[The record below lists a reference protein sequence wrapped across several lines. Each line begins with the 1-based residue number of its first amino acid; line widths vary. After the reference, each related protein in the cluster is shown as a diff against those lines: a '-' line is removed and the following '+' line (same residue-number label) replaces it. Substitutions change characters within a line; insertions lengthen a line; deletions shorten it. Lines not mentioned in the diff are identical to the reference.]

1 MAENQSKQ
9 TTDATRKPCPT
20 SEPLPPKPPP
30 EHLTQADLPA
40 PEESA
45 NGGRDLDVL
54 FHLSCGG
61 LILHEPVSQM
71 QHGKILRVND
81 ILCQLLGYRPEEM
94 RELTLRDIVAPEEL
108 SSLADSGGA
117 ECEDILT
124 CERTLLTKDGRH
136 VMAEVSMRRVETGGR
151 PLILSSI
158 RDITKRK
165 KAEQAL
171 RESEQRLRLALEGGA
186 MGRWDWDL
194 RTDSMVWCERVF
206 ELLGVDTHAKAT
218 IETFLDCL
226 HPDDRDAVKMLM
238 AKAMTEQRDFEVEF
252 RVLRYRGQ
260 PRGGTAWVASHA
272 KVVYDDRGRAVRVIG
287 VMYDVTQRKQ
297 MEAELRRLT
306 ERLEEEVE
314 AQTEE
319 LRETIDRLQD
329 EMSRRVT
336 AEDQLHERSRMLEAF
351 FQHTITPLM
360 FLDRGFNVIR
370 VNKACTQAAGEGPEG
385 FVGRDYFVLRPHGED
400 RAILEEVVRT
410 KRPYIASARP
420 FTDLQNPDLPT
431 TYWDWQITPLLDE
444 AGHVHSLVLNLRDVT
459 DQQKAYRELEQ
470 RASQLQK
477 LALELSQAEDRERTR
492 LAEILHDDLQQIL
505 AAAKFHVGLLEHENQ
520 RPEDLQE
527 IVGQVKGMLRDAIDK
542 SRSLSHELRPP
553 GLSQGN
559 LADAFEWLA
568 RQMQTKH
575 GLTVSVETR
584 GSIDVR
590 SEALKTFLC
599 RIGQEALFN
608 VVKHA
613 GVAQARLRVRGGHGR
628 VRLTISDLG
637 RGFDPKAL
645 GQTNGFGLLSVR
657 ERVGLLGGSVRI
669 RSAKGRGTT
678 VAISLPDDAPEG
690 RVIRGAMER
699 KKHHKHASGRRVHV
713 LLVDDQKVMREGLAA
728 LLNEQGDIEVVGQA
742 CSGREAVDLVRT
754 CEPDVVI
761 MDEAMP
767 GMTGAQATRLIK
779 QYRPQTCVIAL
790 SMSDQP
796 DVADRMLSAGAAA
809 FLVKTAPADEL
820 LAAIRALR

>member
-1 MAENQSKQ
+1 MAENLSKQ
-9 TTDATRKPCPT
+9 TTDATPKSHST
-20 SEPLPPKPPP
+20 SEPLHPKPPP
-30 EHLTQADLPA
+30 EHLTQADSPA
-40 PEESA
+40 PQDSA
-45 NGGRDLDVL
+45 NGGQDLDVL
-54 FHLSCGG
+54 FRFSCGG
-61 LILHEPVSQM
+61 LMLHELVSQT
-71 QHGKILRVND
+71 QHDRLLRVND
-81 ILCQLLGYRPEEM
+81 ILCQLLGYSPEQM
-94 RELTLRDIVAPEEL
+94 YGLTLRDILAPEEP
-108 SSLADSGGA
+108 SEPADSGGA
-117 ECEDILT
+117 ECEGILT

-136 VMAEVSMRRVETGGR
+136 VMAEVSMRRVEIGGR
-151 PLILSSI
+151 QLVLSSI
-158 RDITKRK
+158 HDITNRK
-165 KAEQAL
+165 EAERAL
-171 RESEQRLRLALEGGA
+171 HENEQRLRLALEGGA

-206 ELLGVDTHAKAT
+206 ELLGLDASHEAK
-218 IETFLDCL
+218 IETFLNHI
-226 HPDDRDAVKMLM
+226 HPDDRDRVKSLM
-238 AKAMTEQRDFEVEF
+238 AKAMADQKDFEVEF
-252 RVLRYRGQ
+252 RVVRSRQSCGEVTWL
-260 PRGGTAWVASHA
+260 ASHA
-272 KVVYDDRGRAVRVIG
+272 KVVYDERGRAVRVIG
-287 VMYDVTQRKQ
+287 VMYDITRRKQ

-329 EMSRRVT
+329 EISRRVT
-336 AEDQLHERSRMLEAF
+336 AEDQLHDRSRMLEAF

-360 FLDRGFNVIR
+360 FLDCGFNVIR
-370 VNKACTQAAGEGPEG
+370 VNKACAQAAGEGPEG
-385 FVGRDYFVLRPHGED
+385 FVGRDYFVLRPRGED

-410 KRPYIASARP
+410 KRPYVAHARP
-420 FTDLQNPDLPT
+420 FTDPQNPDLPA

-444 AGHVHSLVLNLRDVT
+444 AGQVHSLVLNLRDVT
-459 DQQKAYRELEQ
+459 DQQKAYCELEQ

-477 LALELSQAEDRERTR
+477 LALELSQAEDRERRR

-520 RPEDLQE
+520 RPEELQE
-527 IVGQVKGMLRDAIDK
+527 IVGQIKQMLRDAIDK

-553 GLSQGN
+553 GLSQGD

-584 GSIDVR
+584 GRIDVR

-613 GVAQARLRVRGGHGR
+613 GVAQARLRVRGGHGW
-628 VRLTISDLG
+628 VRLTISDCG
-637 RGFDPKAL
+637 RGFDPKTLA
-645 GQTNGFGLLSVR
+645 QTNGFGLLSVR
-657 ERVGLLGGSVRI
+657 ERVGLLGGCVRI
-669 RSAKGRGTT
+669 RSVRGRGTT
-678 VAISLPDDAPEG
+678 VAISLPDDTPER
-690 RVIRGAMER
+690 RVIQGATER
-699 KKHHKHASGRRVHV
+699 KKRHEYAAGRRVHV

-728 LLNEQGDIEVVGQA
+728 LLNEQDDIEVVGQA
-742 CSGREAVDLVRT
+742 CDGREAVDLVRT
-754 CEPDVVI
+754 YEPDVVI

-790 SMSDQP
+790 SMFDQP

-809 FLVKTAPADEL
+809 FLVKTAPAEEL
-820 LAAIRALR
+820 LAAIRASR